1 MGESTTKPL
10 PGDKATQLDVAY
22 RALDFRTELDAL
34 LKKHGVRML
43 LGWEGKWAKLQLMF
57 PEASTEIVLTIIE
70 TKKGGRVRYR
80 LDEEES

>member
-1 MGESTTKPL
+1 MAENNAKKL
-10 PGDKATQLDVAY
+10 PGDKATQLDVAH
-22 RALDFRTELDAL
+22 RALDLRTDMDAL
-34 LKKHGVRML
+34 LKKHGARMM

-57 PEASTEIVLTIIE
+57 PEASGEIVLTIIE